1 MVYRA
6 YVEKKSGLDNEARS
20 LKNELVS
27 LLGIKSLENLRIL
40 NRYDVENISKELFD
54 YSKQTV
60 LSEPQLDEIS
70 EEPNLECDRLFAVEF
85 LPGQFDQRAD
95 SAAQCIQ
102 LISQGEKPDVRSA
115 RVYMIYFPV
124 SLIREQ
130 TPAQNAFSLSQRA
143 TDPLLRL
150 QRFTASTATFPM
162 PSLSRLK
169 SMLSTPLKQEKLH
182 LKHLKLLQQNM

>member
-6 YVEKKSGLDNEARS
+6 YVEKREGLANEALS

-40 NRYDVENISKELFD
+40 NRYDLENISKELFD

-85 LPGQFDQRAD
+85 LPGQFDQRAN
-95 SAAQCIQ
+95 SCAECIQ
-102 LISQGEKPDVRSA
+102 LISKGDRPLVKTAKVYCLYGNISDAELEQIKKYVSSGKICAISA
-115 RVYMIYFPV
+115 TGISRAKIPLP
-124 SLIREQ
+124 SQ
-130 TPAQNAFSLSQRA
+130 T
-143 TDPLLRL
+143 TVC
-150 QRFTASTATFPM
+150 
-162 PSLSRLK
+162 
-169 SMLSTPLKQEKLH
+169 
-182 LKHLKLLQQNM
+182 